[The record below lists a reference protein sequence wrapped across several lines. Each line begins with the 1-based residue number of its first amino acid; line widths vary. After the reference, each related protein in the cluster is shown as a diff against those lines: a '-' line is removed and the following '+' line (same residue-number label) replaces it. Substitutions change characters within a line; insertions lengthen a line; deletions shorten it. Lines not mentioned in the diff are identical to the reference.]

1 MPQHNHLILSTYY
14 KDQHWD
20 CEPITISMITLIIN
34 LIIFFY
40 KKFFHLVKTSLLKL
54 HFVAC
59 LNCQKESQCNY
70 VVTVCPLQTVYLKI
84 CEWKCM
90 NTYMWQIDNYE
101 SPGTLIGEVLIIQTN
116 SNPVSPEAV
125 TQMAQL
131 HTYMQRK
138 NQMKPMHWNFTKSF
152 SKKNLSLYFNI
163 LSD

>member
-1 MPQHNHLILSTYY
+1 
-14 KDQHWD
+14 
-20 CEPITISMITLIIN
+20 
-34 LIIFFY
+34 
-40 KKFFHLVKTSLLKL
+40 
-54 HFVAC
+54 
-59 LNCQKESQCNY
+59 
-70 VVTVCPLQTVYLKI
+70 
-84 CEWKCM
+84 M

-131 HTYMQRK
+131 HTYIQRK